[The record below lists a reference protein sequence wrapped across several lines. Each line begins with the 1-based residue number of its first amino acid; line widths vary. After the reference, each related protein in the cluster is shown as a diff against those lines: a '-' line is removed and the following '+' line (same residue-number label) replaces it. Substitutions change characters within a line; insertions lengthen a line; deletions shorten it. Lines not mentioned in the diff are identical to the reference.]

1 MVENNN
7 NIRLCLVL
15 TEGMSF
21 QLWDKYGL
29 LYREI
34 ALYRELINHGVH
46 TTFVSFGNSDELKYK
61 DVLSG
66 FDIIYNRWGLPS
78 YIYIKCINLLN
89 FKKLKNIDIVKT
101 NQVESINTATNIAKF
116 WGKPIL
122 GRMGYLKSFNK
133 KKMHGDDSKIY
144 KDATKLEKKLALN
157 SSKIILTSQQLK
169 EGFENSYPKSHDKII
184 VIPNFVDTTIF
195 KPDNKIE
202 KKYDL
207 LYIGRLAEQKNI
219 KILLKAIIGLKLK
232 ILFIGRG
239 LFKNNILRYKKKYN
253 LNLELID
260 MVPNQELPFY
270 MNSSS
275 IFVLPSSFEGNPK
288 SLLEAMSCEIPVIGA
303 NSPGISNLITH
314 NNNGYICEPTIDGIR
329 NAIND
334 LINKVE
340 LQNNLSK
347 NARQYILDNHS
358 LALTVESE
366 LELYKKVLNS

>member
-133 KKMHGDDSKIY
+133 KKMHGDDSKLY

-239 LFKNNILRYKKKYN
+239 PFKNNILRYKKKYN

-275 IFVLPSSFEGNPK
+275 IFVQPSSFEGNPK

-366 LELYKKVLNS
+366 LELYNEVLK

>member
-89 FKKLKNIDIVKT
+89 FRKLKNIDIVKT

-122 GRMGYLKSFNK
+122 GRMGYMKSFHK
-133 KKMHGDDSKIY
+133 KKMHGDDSKLY

-239 LFKNNILRYKKKYN
+239 PFKNNILRYKKKYN

-275 IFVLPSSFEGNPK
+275 IFVQPSSFEGNPK

-366 LELYKKVLNS
+366 LELYNEVLK